1 MMGKISPKVP
11 GSRCKIV
18 LCVTLLI
25 GLTTVAQ
32 ARQFRYSAPI
42 ATPQGQQA
50 SLPAGAIAISNPRA
64 LARSEI
70 EPEIRKL
77 IAKWNTPQM
86 SETLSDQFYDKDR
99 LIDAIGIKVPKD
111 AVMRVQSVQAIQ
123 TLQQYRSPASY
134 GAGGKE
140 VSLVS
145 AIVKTQIEFNGP
157 TGLVRLPST
166 SEFTLE
172 VTKYLK

>member
-1 MMGKISPKVP
+1 MEKISQKMP
-11 GSRCKIV
+11 GSRYKSILCLALIV
-18 LCVTLLI
+18 GVT
-25 GLTTVAQ
+25 GVAQ

-42 ATPQGQQA
+42 ATPQDQRA
-50 SLPAGAIAISNPRA
+50 NLPSGAVAIANPRA
-64 LARSEI
+64 IPRSEI

-86 SETLSDQFYDKDR
+86 SEILSEQFYDKDR
-99 LIDAIGIKVPKD
+99 LLDAIGTTVPKD
-111 AVMRVQSVQAIQ
+111 ATMRVQSLQAIQ
-123 TLQQYRSPASY
+123 TLQQYRSSASY
-134 GAGGKE
+134 GAAGKE
-140 VSLVS
+140 VTLVS

-157 TGLVRLPST
+157 TGLVKLPGT